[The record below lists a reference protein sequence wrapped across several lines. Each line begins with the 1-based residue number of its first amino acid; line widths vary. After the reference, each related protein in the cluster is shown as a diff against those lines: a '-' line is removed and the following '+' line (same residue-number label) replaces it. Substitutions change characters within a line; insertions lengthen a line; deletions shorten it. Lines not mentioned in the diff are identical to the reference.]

1 MKASEIKAGK
11 WFLVMIRGGT
21 LKSTVFRY
29 VARATADMDN
39 DGEVIFTM
47 QGYRSVDASKTLFKI
62 ADQDIFSVAFEDI
75 MCRLQEPTDEV
86 GGTGHKAHVRFC
98 GSVNAKEI

>member
-1 MKASEIKAGK
+1 M
-11 WFLVMIRGGT
+11 MIRGGT

-29 VARATADMDN
+29 VARATADMDD
-39 DGEVIFTM
+39 DGETTM

-86 GGTGHKAHVRFC
+86 GGIGHKAHVRFC